1 MLCIKTKAPFL
12 ADYYHTV
19 NMRST
24 DKHIVELKEV
34 FNTYEVDIYD
44 LRKINAEIG
53 KNSLIINAMSPIH
66 LINEM
71 NKKNT

>member
-1 MLCIKTKAPFL
+1 
-12 ADYYHTV
+12 
-19 NMRST
+19 MRST

-34 FNTYEVDIYD
+34 FNTYKVDIYD